1 MALDFMRFKVG
12 RGIIRVIILI
22 IIVIIISMVSS
33 VRRSMMIM
41 KVIVMR
47 SARGPGTEIGFGGW
61 FGMEKVFFFIVQWLR
76 TRSGMVMMN
85 FNLGWRWRG
94 GNGGWVWFLGSHWEM

>member
-1 MALDFMRFKVG
+1 MALDFMRLKVG
-12 RGIIRVIILI
+12 RGIIRVIIFV
-22 IIVIIISMVSS
+22 IIVIIISMVGIG
-33 VRRSMMIM
+33 RSMMIM

-47 SARGPGTEIGFGGW
+47 SARGAGTEIGFGGG
-61 FGMEKVFFFIVQWLR
+61 FGMEKVFFFVVQWLR

-94 GNGGWVWFLGSHWEM
+94 GNGGLVWFLGSHWKM